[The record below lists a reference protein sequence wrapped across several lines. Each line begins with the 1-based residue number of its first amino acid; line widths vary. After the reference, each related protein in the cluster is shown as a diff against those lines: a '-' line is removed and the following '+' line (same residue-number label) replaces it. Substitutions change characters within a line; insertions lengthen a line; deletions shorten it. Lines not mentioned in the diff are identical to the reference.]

1 MRAMNVLPRKVLSF
15 AQFQTC
21 ADAPGKFIF
30 FLLGFLLFLSGCAGK
45 QPAPPPPEPARVQQ
59 AFAEPHQEVLRAARS
74 STGVPYKYGAASPE
88 IGFDCSGLVYWA
100 YQHVGVNLPR
110 RAKDQANFG
119 TSVRKEDIRPGDIV
133 VFKGV
138 YGRSGWHCGIY
149 TGNGMFVHS
158 PSKGK
163 TVTETSLDSKYFAK
177 RFFTARRISLDDNR
191 SEGHA
196 VVVNTARSFQPA
208 INSAEG
214 HATTAEP
221 GEHAGDFPYAPAKS
235 SAARTVSFLPSNGKT
250 QAARSHLQRN
260 S

>member
-1 MRAMNVLPRKVLSF
+1 MNVLPGKVLSS

-21 ADAPGKFIF
+21 ADAPGKFVF

-45 QPAPPPPEPARVQQ
+45 QHAPTPPEPARTQQ
-59 AFAEPHQEVLRAARS
+59 AFAAPHQEVLRAARS
-74 STGVPYKYGAASPE
+74 SIGTRYKYGAASPE

-110 RAKDQANFG
+110 RAKDQASIG

-133 VFKGV
+133 VFKGT

-158 PSKGK
+158 PRKGK

-177 RFFTARRISLDDNR
+177 RFFAARRISLDDN
-191 SEGHA
+191 SPENYA
-196 VVVNTARSFQPA
+196 AVVNTARSLQPA
-208 INSAEG
+208 TNPAAG
-214 HATTAEP
+214 HAATAEP
-221 GEHAGDFPYAPAKS
+221 VVHTGDLPYAPAKS
-235 SAARTVSFLPSNGKT
+235 SDARTVSFLPSSGKT
-250 QAARSHLQRN
+250 QATRSHLQGK